1 MASGDL
7 SDILGTMTNPTNKV
21 RRFETPAEI
30 LLYAEIYFATQDAY
44 HKPFTLPGLAR
55 ALGFARR
62 DTLRDYRTDDRYKDF
77 HDAMSAVCMR
87 VEEWTAEKLY
97 DKGVNVSGPIFAL
110 KNQGWADQKDQKSN
124 VTVKIEGVAAA
135 L

>member
-1 MASGDL
+1 
-7 SDILGTMTNPTNKV
+7 MTNPTNKQ
-21 RRFETPAEI
+21 RNFETPAEI
-30 LLYAEIYFATQDAY
+30 LLNAEVYFAEQNDKQ
-44 HKPFTLPGLAR
+44 KPFTLPGLAR
-55 ALGFARR
+55 ALGFSRR
-62 DTLRDYRTDDRYKDF
+62 EQLHRYRTEPDYERF
-77 HDAMSAVCMR
+77 RDAMDTVCMR

-110 KNQGWADQKDQKSN
+110 KNQGWADEKDKKSN

>member
-1 MASGDL
+1 
-7 SDILGTMTNPTNKV
+7 MTNPTNKV
-21 RRFETPAEI
+21 RKFETPAEI
-30 LLYAEIYFATQDAY
+30 RLYAEEYFAKQNDAQ
-44 HKPFTLPGLAR
+44 KPFTLPGLAR
-55 ALGFARR
+55 ALGFSRR
-62 DTLRDYRTDDRYKDF
+62 DTLRDYRVDERYEEF

-110 KNQGWADQKDQKSN
+110 KNQGWADEKDKGSK

>member
-1 MASGDL
+1 
-7 SDILGTMTNPTNKV
+7 MTNPTNKV
-21 RRFETPAEI
+21 RKFESGAE
-30 LLYAEIYFATQDAY
+30 LSMLAEVYFLKQLENE
-44 HKPFTLPGLAR
+44 KPFTLPGLAR
-55 ALGFARR
+55 ALGFSRR
-62 DTLRDYRTDDRYKDF
+62 DTLRDYRTDEKYEKF
-77 HDAMSAVCMR
+77 HEAMSAACMR

-110 KNQGWADQKDQKSN
+110 KNQGWADEKDKKSQ

>member
-1 MASGDL
+1 
-7 SDILGTMTNPTNKV
+7 MTNPTNKV
-21 RRFETPAEI
+21 RKFESAAE
-30 LLYAEIYFATQDAY
+30 LSMYAAAYFAQQLENE
-44 HKPFTLPGLAR
+44 KPFTLPGLAR

-62 DTLRDYRTDDRYKDF
+62 DTLRDYRTEDMYKEF
-77 HDAMSAVCMR
+77 HEAMSAACMR

-97 DKGVNVSGPIFAL
+97 DKSVNVSGPIFAL
-110 KNQGWADQKDQKSN
+110 KNQGWADEKDKKSQ

>member
-1 MASGDL
+1 
-7 SDILGTMTNPTNKV
+7 MTNPTNKV
-21 RRFETPAEI
+21 RKFETPAEI
-30 LLYAEIYFATQDAY
+30 HLYAEEYFAKQNDAQ
-44 HKPFTLPGLAR
+44 KPFTLPGLAR
-55 ALGFARR
+55 ALGFSRR
-62 DTLRDYRTDDRYKDF
+62 DTLLDYRKKEEYEEF

-110 KNQGWADQKDQKSN
+110 KNQGWGDEKDHGSK

>member
-1 MASGDL
+1 M
-7 SDILGTMTNPTNKV
+7 TNKV
-21 RRFETPAEI
+21 RLFETPEEI
-30 LLYAEIYFATQDAY
+30 ALYAEVYFAAQIAAQ
-44 HKPFTLPGLAR
+44 KPFTLPGLAR

-62 DTLRDYRTDDRYKDF
+62 DTLRDYRTDDSKKQF

-87 VEEWTAEKLY
+87 VEEWTAEMLY
-97 DKGVNVSGPIFAL
+97 DKRVNVSGPIFAL
-110 KNQGWADQKDQKSN
+110 KNQGWQDEKDKRNN

>member
-1 MASGDL
+1 
-7 SDILGTMTNPTNKV
+7 MTNPTNKV
-21 RRFETPAEI
+21 RKFETPAEI
-30 LLYAEIYFATQDAY
+30 HLYAEQYFAQQNEY
-44 HKPFTLPGLAR
+44 GKPFTMPGLAR
-55 ALGFARR
+55 ALGFSRR
-62 DTLRDYRTDDRYKDF
+62 ATLHDYRNDEAYEEF
-77 HDAMSAVCMR
+77 HEAMHAVCMR

-110 KNQGWADQKDQKSN
+110 KNQGWADEKDKGSK

>member
-1 MASGDL
+1 
-7 SDILGTMTNPTNKV
+7 MTNPTNKV
-21 RRFETPAEI
+21 RKFESPAELE
-30 LLYAEIYFATQDAY
+30 LLAAAYFAEQLEKE
-44 HKPFTLPGLAR
+44 KPFTLPGLAR
-55 ALGFARR
+55 ALGFKRR
-62 DTLRDYRTDDRYKDF
+62 ETLRDYRVEECYEVF
-77 HDAMSAVCMR
+77 HDAMSAACMR

-110 KNQGWADQKDQKSN
+110 KNQGWADEKDKKSN